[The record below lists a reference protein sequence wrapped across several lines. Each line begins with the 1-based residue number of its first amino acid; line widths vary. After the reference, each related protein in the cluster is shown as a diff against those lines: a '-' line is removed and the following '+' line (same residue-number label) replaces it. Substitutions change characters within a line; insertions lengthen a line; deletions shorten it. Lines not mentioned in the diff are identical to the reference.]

1 MEGEVHT
8 ARDELGEVAG
18 IFMNDSL
25 LTWAVTFEACFV
37 YLRSALFQKGFEV
50 VCLSKNKNKTTIQTG
65 LNNKGMYLAQV
76 RGILETS

>member
-1 MEGEVHT
+1 
-8 ARDELGEVAG
+8 
-18 IFMNDSL
+18 MNDSL

-37 YLRSALFQKGFEV
+37 YLCSALFQKGFEV
-50 VCLSKNKNKTTIQTG
+50 VRLSKNKNKTTIQTG